1 MLAGLLV
8 GFMISLFQ
16 AVTQI
21 QEQTLT
27 FVPKIIAVFVVILI
41 TGGCWVIGEIQLF
54 TQETYD
60 TVGAWFA
67 VGTPWRCWRTSRS
80 STRPRVA
87 DAFGNLTGTEDPRRC
102 CSSVARCSPACSA
115 FMFVAPFFGGMNS
128 R

>member
-1 MLAGLLV
+1 MESVLTELAATALMKVLVWSAPAVLAGLTV

-41 TGGCWVIGEIQLF
+41 TGGWIIGEITLF

-60 TVGAWFA
+60 TIDTLVRG
-67 VGTPWRCWRTSRS
+67 
-80 STRPRVA
+80 
-87 DAFGNLTGTEDPRRC
+87 
-102 CSSVARCSPACSA
+102 
-115 FMFVAPFFGGMNS
+115 
-128 R
+128 